1 MDTSKQSA
9 QRGITITIKKKLLEF
24 PSQEVVIIDA
34 PGHRDFIKNMISG
47 TSNAS
52 AAVLVVSAVQNEF
65 EAGIS
70 PQGQTKQ
77 HAILANTL
85 GI

>member
-1 MDTSKQSA
+1 
-9 QRGITITIKKKLLEF
+9 
-24 PSQEVVIIDA
+24 
-34 PGHRDFIKNMISG
+34 MISG

-70 PQGQTKQ
+70 P
-77 HAILANTL
+77 
-85 GI
+85 